1 MASFLRAKAKVHPC
15 TLKKKQSISK
25 AAAWTNCYGVA
36 RRSAT
41 WHCSPRLSLLK
52 IDRGHLKTER
62 CIILHPLIFI
72 QQTPKVFRLCEMRTN
87 NR

>member
-41 WHCSPRLSLLK
+41 
-52 IDRGHLKTER
+52 
-62 CIILHPLIFI
+62 
-72 QQTPKVFRLCEMRTN
+72 
-87 NR
+87 